1 MKAGLTLVKAQ
12 TSFTIMPRTWVPKM
26 PGETRPYFGESADK
40 LHYNAMNMGSK
51 LPDKP
56 GFTLVK
62 AQTSFTIKYNAMN
75 RGQLLL
81 SLPWKKH
88 TRVSHRNNF
97 PAGN

>member
-1 MKAGLTLVKAQ
+1 
-12 TSFTIMPRTWVPKM
+12 
-26 PGETRPYFGESADK
+26 
-40 LHYNAMNMGSK
+40 MNMGSK

-88 TRVSHRNNF
+88 TRVSNRNNF
-97 PAGN
+97 PAGIENLPYRNVKEIGALAAL